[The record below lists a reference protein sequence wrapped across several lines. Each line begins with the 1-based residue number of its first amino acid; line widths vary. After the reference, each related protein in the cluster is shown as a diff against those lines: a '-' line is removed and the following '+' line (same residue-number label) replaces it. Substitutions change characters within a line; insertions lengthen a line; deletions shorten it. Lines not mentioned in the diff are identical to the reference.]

1 MKLAT
6 KMFLGAA
13 ILSVVPVIV
22 TSLLVGGGSVQLA
35 RGSLTQ
41 AVESQLTSLREV
53 RKQQVGDYVNSS
65 VRSLQAFAA
74 STSAIEGYKNFRQTY
89 PLAASELAK
98 GSDINSMRGNVKIFY
113 DQQFSEEFSRKNPT
127 RPVGLDK
134 WVTELDEA
142 QIALQHAYIVANKNK
157 LGEKNKMVDAIDK
170 SSYAT
175 QHAKFHPSFAAL
187 QERLGLY
194 DIFLI
199 DTQTDRIVY
208 TVFKEIDFAS
218 SLADG
223 IAAKTGLAEVYKKV
237 KASEKADTVALS
249 DYARYLPS
257 YDDHASFVAVPIMDN
272 GKVIGV
278 LAMQLPLD
286 KITSVMTAEKKWADQ
301 GLGKTGES
309 YLVGRDLLMRT
320 DSRFLLE
327 NKTEFLNES
336 AKTISPTLLAYADKK
351 NTSIGVISV
360 DTNASKQ
367 ALSGKSGFE
376 LINDYRG
383 TPVFSAYGPLDLFG
397 VRLAI
402 LAEQDE
408 VEALAGVDSLRL
420 QTIIRTLVISLLIL
434 ALAGIAAYYF
444 VKTITRP
451 VNALS
456 DMARKVSSGDDNI
469 RSTVTSGDEL
479 EDLGGTL
486 NKMLDDRQAVLK
498 QALDENENINNSA
511 INLLQSVYALSEK
524 DLTARAEVSSDIVGT
539 LASSVNQ
546 LAAETAQTLTE
557 VQKIAGQVRSAA
569 EATQQ
574 QGLLVQ
580 SATNRERALLASMG
594 VTLGTATRQ
603 MSEVAQ
609 LSTASSAAAA
619 RTSDAT
625 KAAQAAVEG
634 TMRGMDSL
642 REVISET
649 EKRFKRLG
657 ERSQEISS
665 AVALVN
671 TISERTHVLSL
682 NASMQAATAGEAG
695 RGFAVVAQEVQ
706 RLSDSSRQATGEIAQ
721 LVSNIQSETNETLI
735 TMNRLIADVVAQTE
749 LARSAGQEM
758 TQTQAATGELVG
770 LVQRIA
776 AFSVQQQD
784 MALALQKTVQG
795 MNAGTAETSS
805 AIEQQ
810 TDATNTLVQFAQR
823 LNDSVGQFKV
833 A

>member
-1 MKLAT
+1 MKLGT

-13 ILSVVPVIV
+13 VLSVVPVLI

-53 RKQQVGDYVNSS
+53 RKQQVGDYVNGS
-65 VRSLQAFAA
+65 VRTLQAFAA
-74 STSAIEGYKNFRQTY
+74 STSAIEGYKGFRQTY
-89 PLAASELAK
+89 PLAGSEVAK
-98 GSDINSMRGNVKIFY
+98 GESMITMRGSVKAFY
-113 DQQFSEEFSRKNPT
+113 DKQFIDQFVLKNPA
-127 RPVGLDK
+127 RPVDFDKWAAGLDD
-134 WVTELDEA
+134 T
-142 QIALQHAYIVANKNK
+142 QIALQHAFIVANQNK
-157 LGEKNKMVDAIDK
+157 LGEKNKMLDATEK
-170 SSYAT
+170 SSYAA
-175 QHAKFHPSFAAL
+175 QHSRFHPSFSAL

-199 DTQTDRIVY
+199 DTQTDKVIY

-218 SLADG
+218 SLSDG
-223 IAAKTGLAEVYKKV
+223 VAAKTGLAEVYKKV
-237 KASEKADTVALS
+237 KASEKADFVALS

-257 YDDHASFVAVPIMDN
+257 YDDQASFIALPIMDN
-272 GKVIGV
+272 GRMIGV
-278 LAMQLPLD
+278 LAAQLPLD
-286 KITSVMTAEKKWADQ
+286 KITSVMTADKKWIDQ

-327 NKTEFLNES
+327 DKAGFLQES
-336 AKTISPTLLAYADKK
+336 AGKISPALLTYADKK
-351 NTSIGVISV
+351 NTSIGVVSV

-383 TPVFSAYGPLDLFG
+383 TPVFSAYAPLDLYG
-397 VRLAI
+397 IRLAI

-408 VEALAGVDSLRL
+408 AEALAGIDNLRT
-420 QTIIRTLVISLLIL
+420 QTFLRTLAIALSIL
-434 ALAGIAAYYF
+434 ALAGAAAFYF
-444 VKTITRP
+444 VRSITKP
-451 VNALS
+451 VNELS
-456 DMARKVSSGDDNI
+456 EMARKVSLGDDNI

-479 EDLGGTL
+479 QDLGGTL

-498 QALDENENINNSA
+498 QALSENESINNSA

-524 DLTARAEVSSDIVGT
+524 DLTARADVSSDIVGT

-546 LAAETAQTLTE
+546 FADETAQTLAE
-557 VQKIAGQVRSAA
+557 VQEIAGQVRGAA
-569 EATQQ
+569 DAAQQ

-580 SATNRERALLASMG
+580 GAAERERTLLASMG
-594 VTLGTATRQ
+594 TTLGTATRQ
-603 MSEVAQ
+603 MNEVAQ
-609 LSTASSAAAA
+609 LSTASGAAAA

-721 LVSNIQSETNETLI
+721 LVSNIQAETNETLI
-735 TMNRLIADVVAQTE
+735 TMNRLISDVVAQTE
-749 LARSAGQEM
+749 LARRAGQEM

-776 AFSVQQQD
+776 AFSAQQQE
-784 MALALQKTVQG
+784 MAQALQKTVQG
-795 MNAGTAETSS
+795 MNDGTTQTSN
-805 AIEQQ
+805 AIAQQ

-823 LNDSVGQFKV
+823 LNDSVSQFKV